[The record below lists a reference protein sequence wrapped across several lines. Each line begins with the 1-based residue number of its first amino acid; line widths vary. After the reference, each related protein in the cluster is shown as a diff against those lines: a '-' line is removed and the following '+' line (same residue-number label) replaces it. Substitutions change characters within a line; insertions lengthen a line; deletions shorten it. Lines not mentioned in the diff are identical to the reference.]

1 MSDNKQESKRKSSL
15 FLKIKEYLRIQ
26 SDYYQVLLI
35 EKVTKIISLLIMV
48 ILVSGLLLGLL
59 FFSLVALA
67 YLLIPVLGKLASI
80 SIVGGLFLLL
90 IFLLVLFRKTLV
102 VTPILK
108 IVVKTLNDKSNKGKE
123 QDNGNN

>member
-15 FLKIKEYLRIQ
+15 FVKIKEYLQIQ

-35 EKVTKIISLLIMV
+35 EKVTKIISLLIMTL
-48 ILVSGLLLGLL
+48 LVSGLLLGLL

-123 QDNGNN
+123 RDNGNN

>member
-90 IFLLVLFRKTLV
+90 IFLLILFRKTLV

-123 QDNGNN
+123 RGNGNN